1 MLIVMGSE
9 ARRAISSGRC
19 MPWVPFRDSLDSRAG
34 AWLTARLSAVSA
46 TSSKAVGA
54 WRGRLKSDTFLPVIC
69 KKDKMW
75 SGNVQ

>member
-9 ARRAISSGRC
+9 AWRAISSGRH

-54 WRGRLKSDTFLPVIC
+54 WRGRLKSATFLPVIC
-69 KKDKMW
+69 RHDERR
-75 SGNVQ
+75 SGNFR